1 MQKVFISYSW
11 KDEAIALRLYR
22 DLKRLSISIW
32 LDRIDG
38 EPTGD
43 FKDEFL
49 RLIANCD
56 YFIVIDS
63 ENYRYNSHWCET
75 ELRKCFERIDM
86 WEHGNN
92 QQAKPVS
99 MIVCRIDPIGAEK
112 EWTKVDSIKD
122 AGKRALFERLNRQL
136 SYSLSHTGTYDNE
149 RTYDKSVEKISRIL
163 GQGSY
168 SWDIFPEE
176 MDLVDELNTSIQ
188 KASSVRAPSVED
200 DDRESLKYLL
210 RSAILRRKQG
220 RDVKAHFQLLI
231 TNCKEL
237 GLNLFVPRWAYS
249 IWLADLKHGGR
260 FDQECFDNLQSLAND
275 FPDESRAWRGLGG
288 IASRLNHQV
297 LAAKCYQKAL
307 DLVGDGDGMVRYEIL
322 CNLGQTYM
330 NQEFY
335 FKAMNAYAK
344 ALEMTGK
351 EELNSSIAVK
361 YFECLMHLE
370 RNEEAGD
377 FIINMVKEYPTV
389 SEFQLSCGYYYLK
402 QNQVPVAL
410 PYLRH
415 AYSLNPSLEVTY
427 ALLRGL
433 QRNGDKREMRRVF
446 PKDLS
451 KRVLTPDEE
460 PWKQEILKLKKE
472 IGLSL
477 W

>member
-1 MQKVFISYSW
+1 MKKVFISYSW
-11 KDEAIALRLYR
+11 KDDAIALRLYR
-22 DLKRLSISIW
+22 DLKRLNISIW

-43 FKDEFL
+43 FKEEFL
-49 RLIANCD
+49 RLIAHCD

-75 ELRKCFERIDM
+75 ELRKCFERIDV
-86 WEHGNN
+86 WDHGKN

-99 MIVCRIDPIGAEK
+99 MIVCRMDPAGTEK
-112 EWTKVDSIKD
+112 DWTRVDSIKD
-122 AGKRALFERLNRQL
+122 AGKRALFKRLNDQL
-136 SYSLSHTGTYDNE
+136 YYSLSHPGTYDNE
-149 RTYDKSVEKISRIL
+149 RTYDQSVAKISRIL

-176 MDLVDELNTSIQ
+176 MDLVDELDSSIKRQ
-188 KASSVRAPSVED
+188 SLVGD
-200 DDRESLKYLL
+200 DDRESLKCLL

-220 RDVKAHFQLLI
+220 RDVKAHFRLLI
-231 TNCKEL
+231 TDCEEL
-237 GLNLFVPRWAYS
+237 GLKLFVPRWAYS

-260 FDQECFDNLQSLAND
+260 FDQECFDSLQRLAQD

-288 IASRLNHQV
+288 MASRLNHQV

-307 DLVGDGDGMVRYEIL
+307 DLVQDEDGLVRYEIL

-335 FKAMNAYAK
+335 FKAMNAYGK
-344 ALEMTGK
+344 ALKMVDK
-351 EELNSSIAVK
+351 DELNSRVAVD
-361 YFECLMHLE
+361 YFECLMNLD
-370 RNEEAGD
+370 RKEEAGD
-377 FIINMVKEYPTV
+377 FIINMVQEHPTV
-389 SEFQLSCGYYYLK
+389 SELQLSCGYYYLK
-402 QNQVPVAL
+402 QNQVPAAL
-410 PYLRH
+410 PYLWR
-415 AYSLNPSLEVTY
+415 AYSFNPSMEVTY

-433 QRNGDKREMRRVF
+433 QRNGDRREMRRVF

-460 PWKQEILKLKKE
+460 PWRQEILKLKKE
-472 IGLSL
+472 IGFSL